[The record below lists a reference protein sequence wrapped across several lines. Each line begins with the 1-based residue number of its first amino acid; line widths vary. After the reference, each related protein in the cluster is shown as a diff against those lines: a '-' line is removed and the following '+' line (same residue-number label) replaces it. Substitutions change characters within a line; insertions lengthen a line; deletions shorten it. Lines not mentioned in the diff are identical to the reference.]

1 MTNIIKTARKR
12 LGKAQ
17 TDISEEIGITQAALS
32 LMENGRRR
40 PSVEVA
46 KRLGV
51 ALGVDWTLF
60 FEESGGNEAEDAKK
74 P

>member
-1 MTNIIKTARKR
+1 MTNIIKTARKQ

-40 PSVEVA
+40 PSVNLA
-46 KRLGV
+46 KRLGA

-60 FEESGGNEAEDAKK
+60 FEESVGNEKENAKK

>member
-1 MTNIIKTARKR
+1 MIDVKAIRKER
-12 LGKAQ
+12 GLTG
-17 TDISEEIGITQAALS
+17 AALGEKAGLS
-32 LMENGRRR
+32 ASGLSMIETGRRR
-40 PSVEVA
+40 SSVNLA
-46 KRLGV
+46 KRLAA

>member
-1 MTNIIKTARKR
+1 MFDLRALRKEQGMTGAV
-12 LGKAQ
+12 LGEKAKV
-17 TDISEEIGITQAALS
+17 SQAALS
-32 LMENGRRR
+32 LIENGKRR
-40 PSVEVA
+40 PSVNLA